1 MDAPWN
7 GREGVM
13 DSPTA
18 ARKAIGYTVGAAVAA
33 SLVVLLIGMLV
44 FGSDLTQW
52 AEWEG
57 RVVGVAGTIAGVAG
71 GVVGL
76 RFAMREDQ
84 RRVR

>member
-1 MDAPWN
+1 
-7 GREGVM
+7 M